1 MKPPKILIDAK
12 NTAKK
17 PKTIDKLKPCELE
30 AIRAPIMIIPDI
42 ALVIDIRGVCSAGVT
57 FQTT

>member
-1 MKPPKILIDAK
+1 MKPPKMFIEAK
-12 NTAKK
+12 NVAKN

-30 AIRAPIMIIPDI
+30 AIRAPIIIIPDM
-42 ALVIDIRGVCSAGVT
+42 ALVMDIRGVCSAGVT

>member
-12 NTAKK
+12 NAAKK

-30 AIRAPIMIIPDI
+30 AIRAPIIIIPDM
-42 ALVIDIRGVCSAGVT
+42 ALVMDIRGVCSAGVT
-57 FQTT
+57 FQKT

>member
-1 MKPPKILIDAK
+1 MFIEAK
-12 NTAKK
+12 NVAKN

-30 AIRAPIMIIPDI
+30 AIRAPIMIIPDM

>member
-1 MKPPKILIDAK
+1 MNPPKMFIDAK
-12 NTAKK
+12 NVAKN
-17 PKTIDKLKPCELE
+17 PKIIDKLKSCELE
-30 AIRAPIMIIPDI
+30 AIRAPIIIIPDI